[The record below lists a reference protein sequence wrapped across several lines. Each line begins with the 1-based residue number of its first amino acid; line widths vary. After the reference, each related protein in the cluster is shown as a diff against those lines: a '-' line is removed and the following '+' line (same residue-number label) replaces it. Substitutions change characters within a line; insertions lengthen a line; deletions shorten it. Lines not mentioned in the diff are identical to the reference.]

1 MERVSS
7 NDILVAG
14 SINVAAAPPR
24 RVDHNL
30 LLSDDDVVTIL
41 LLSSF
46 FSSLL
51 IFLRF
56 LLILLLLLANVGRR
70 CLSRPNFK
78 EEEEDAEDAS
88 IAPRVTIAAKA
99 ADAANDFILCFLRR
113 KISLEGGR

>member
-14 SINVAAAPPR
+14 SISEAAAPPR

-30 LLSDDDVVTIL
+30 LLSGDAAVADVVII

-51 IFLRF
+51 IFLR
-56 LLILLLLLANVGRR
+56 LLLLLLANVGRR

-78 EEEEDAEDAS
+78 VVEEEDAS
-88 IAPRVTIAAKA
+88 TTPRAIAAKA
-99 ADAANDFILCFLRR
+99 ADGANILIICCVP
-113 KISLEGGR
+113 KIKLKSSRYR